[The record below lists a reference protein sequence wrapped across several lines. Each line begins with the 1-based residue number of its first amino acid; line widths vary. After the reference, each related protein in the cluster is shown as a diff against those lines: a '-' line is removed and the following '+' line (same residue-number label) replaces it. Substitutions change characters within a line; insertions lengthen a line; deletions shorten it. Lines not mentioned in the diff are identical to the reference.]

1 MTIFLEGA
9 VMGFCIAAPVGPI
22 GLLCIR
28 RSMRDGRISGFV
40 SGLGAATADAI
51 FGSIAALGL
60 TAITNFLIAHRSTIE
75 LVGGLALLWIGYVII
90 RSRPRDITA
99 EGAHARSLRSA
110 FASTLLLTLANPT
123 TILTF
128 LGIFAAFGLGVK
140 LTERSHAAWL
150 VAGVFVGSA
159 AWWFILSG
167 SSHWL
172 SRRLTTTG
180 LRIINFVSGAL
191 VIAFGLWQLG
201 ELVLRQSG

>member
-28 RSMRDGRISGFV
+28 RSMRDGRLAGFI

-60 TAITNFLIAHRSTIE
+60 TAITNFLVAHRATIQFF
-75 LVGGLALLWIGYVII
+75 GGFALLFIGFAIL
-90 RSRPRDITA
+90 RSKPRDIAA
-99 EGAHARSLRSA
+99 ERAHSRSLHSA
-110 FASTLLLTLANPT
+110 FASTLVLTLANPT

-128 LGIFAAFGLGVK
+128 IGIFAGFGIGVS
-140 LTERSHAAWL
+140 LTERWHAASL
-150 VAGVFVGSA
+150 IAGVFFGSA
-159 AWWFILSG
+159 VWWFILSG

-172 SRRLTTTG
+172 SRRLNTAG
-180 LRIINFVSGAL
+180 LRVINFVSGAL

-201 ELVLRQSG
+201 SLLAP

>member
-28 RSMRDGRISGFV
+28 RSMRDGRIAGFV

-60 TAITNFLIAHRSTIE
+60 TAITNFLIAHRRAIE
-75 LVGGLALLWIGYVII
+75 LVGGLALLWIGFVIV
-90 RSRPRDITA
+90 RSKPRDLTA
-99 EGAHARSLRSA
+99 DGAHARNLPSA
-110 FASTLLLTLANPT
+110 FASTLVLTLANPT

-140 LTERSHAAWL
+140 LTEHVHAAWL
-150 VAGVFVGSA
+150 VAGVFAGSA
-159 AWWFILSG
+159 FWWFILSG

-172 SRRLTTTG
+172 SRRLTTAG
-180 LRIINFVSGAL
+180 LRLINFISGGL

-201 ELVLRQSG
+201 ELVFR